1 MSKEHL
7 EELITRNEAFVRME
21 EVDRPMIGVS
31 FIGSDLPLEQYRR
44 AAAALPSSGLIRP
57 EMLGTKQFVK
67 YWLQDMEELL
77 LQHEKVGGDIL
88 WPATPFYAIPWMEAI
103 IGCPIHVSSGT
114 LWAAPFFDEWDQLE
128 KIDSLLEGLK
138 ENEWLK
144 RLLEL
149 KETLIAWAKQK
160 CPVATS
166 TLMRGPGDMASAAM
180 GQARIALELY
190 DNLEKV
196 KKLCS
201 LYTQVWIKV
210 AKAQIKLSCPFHG
223 GHVLGIWGNWTSQ
236 VCQYMQ
242 EDALAY
248 FSPKFYRQVLLSNH
262 LAMSNIVKSSFFHLH
277 PTCLYAVDE
286 LVKMQDITIIEIERE
301 STPPSVKELLP
312 VLRKAKNHKP
322 LLFCW
327 DCRDVNGTIK
337 ESLFK
342 EEISLLLE
350 NLSPKGLCILFTPR
364 DEEEGRRLIKLT
376 KNMLISMKGG

>member
-1 MSKEHL
+1 
-7 EELITRNEAFVRME
+7 
-21 EVDRPMIGVS
+21 MIGVS
-31 FIGSDLPLEQYRR
+31 FIGSDLPLEQYKRT
-44 AAAALPSSGLIRP
+44 ATALPSSGLIRP
-57 EMLGTKQFVK
+57 EMLGTKQFLK
-67 YWLQDMEELL
+67 CWLQDMEELF

-88 WPATPFYAIPWMEAI
+88 WPATPFYAIPWMEGI
-103 IGCPIHVSSGT
+103 IGCPIYISSGT

-149 KETLIAWAKQK
+149 KKTLIAWAEGKY
-160 CPVATS
+160 PVATS

-180 GQARIALELY
+180 GLSRIALELY

-201 LYTQVWIKV
+201 VYRQVWIEV
-210 AKAQIKLSCPFHG
+210 AKAQIELDCPFRG
-223 GHVLGIWGNWTSQ
+223 GHVLGIWGIWTPE

-248 FSPKFYRQVLLSNH
+248 FSPKFYREVLLSNH
-262 LAMSNIVKSSFFHLH
+262 LAMSNIAKSSFFHLH

-286 LVKMQDITIIEIERE
+286 LVKMQDITIIEIGRE
-301 STPPSVKELLP
+301 FTPPSVKELLP
-312 VLRKAKNHKP
+312 VLRKIQNYKP
-322 LLFCW
+322 LVFCW
-327 DCRDVNGTIK
+327 CHRAAKGTIK

-342 EEISLLLE
+342 KEISLLLE
-350 NLSPKGLCILFTPR
+350 DLSPKGLCILFTPR
-364 DEEEGRRLIKLT
+364 DEKEGRRLIKLSQ
-376 KNMLISMKGG
+376 KMLFSIRGR